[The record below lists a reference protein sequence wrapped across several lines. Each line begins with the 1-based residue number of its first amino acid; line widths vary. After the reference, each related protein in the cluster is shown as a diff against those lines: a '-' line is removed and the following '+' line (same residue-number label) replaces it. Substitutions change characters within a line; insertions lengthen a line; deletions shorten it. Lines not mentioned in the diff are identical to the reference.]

1 LSGLKDFNRAIRPET
16 DPFECPTPIAV
27 GMGADDTLLDSFP
40 DSPVTTAALSKLETS
55 DAIRTA
61 VPLISEAHDGQ
72 EVSDHVVVQTDSVA
86 VVASYT
92 DGEGWTVDH
101 RVDGTDRDP
110 SAVLED
116 AMIAGQGETS
126 LVDAPDE

>member
-1 LSGLKDFNRAIRPET
+1 MA
-16 DPFECPTPIAV
+16 
-27 GMGADDTLLDSFP
+27 ADGPLLDSFP
-40 DSPVTTAALSKLETS
+40 DSKVTTAALSKLEDS

-72 EVSDHVVVQTDSVA
+72 EVSDRVVVQTDSVA

-101 RVDGTDRDP
+101 RVDGTGRDP

>member
-1 LSGLKDFNRAIRPET
+1 MVAD
-16 DPFECPTPIAV
+16 
-27 GMGADDTLLDSFP
+27 GALLESFP
-40 DSPVTTAALSKLETS
+40 DSKVTTAALSKLETS

-72 EVSDHVVVQTDSVA
+72 EVSDRVVIQTESVA
-86 VVASYT
+86 IVASYT

-116 AMIAGQGETS
+116 AMIAGQGESS
-126 LVDAPDE
+126 LVDAPDGQ

>member
-1 LSGLKDFNRAIRPET
+1 
-16 DPFECPTPIAV
+16 
-27 GMGADDTLLDSFP
+27 MGADDIPLDSFP
-40 DSPVTTAALSKLETS
+40 DSPVTTAALSDLETT

-61 VPLISEAHDGQ
+61 IPLIAEAHDGQ
-72 EVSDHVVVQTDSVA
+72 EVSDRVVVQTESVA
-86 VVASYT
+86 IVASYT

-116 AMIAGQGETS
+116 AMIAGQGDSS
-126 LVDAPDE
+126 LVDAPEE